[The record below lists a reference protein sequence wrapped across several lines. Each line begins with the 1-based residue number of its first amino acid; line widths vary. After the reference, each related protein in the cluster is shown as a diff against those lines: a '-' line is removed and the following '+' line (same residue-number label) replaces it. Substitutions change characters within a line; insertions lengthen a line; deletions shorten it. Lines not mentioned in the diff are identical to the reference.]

1 MQRRRARSTSPG
13 AAPRIGGTRRLAP
26 GGVLIAC
33 LALSVAAAGCGSS
46 GRELRRPPGFVA
58 SQARYVPV
66 NQSQGPG
73 GMLIEGADF
82 EPGGDLP
89 LAATATGEPPTLAW
103 WNIPAGTSEL
113 VLIVSA
119 FDPAEPPIL
128 WAVTGLGPS
137 SAGLFGGPLP
147 QGVRPLWRTDG
158 TVDWLGYPPA
168 GTRVVFT
175 LCALAAPLL
184 PDAVAADAWNL
195 CAVDALGVA
204 TVSGLVPAL
213 PP

>member
-1 MQRRRARSTSPG
+1 MPD
-13 AAPRIGGTRRLAP
+13 AAPRIGGSRRRPAA
-26 GGVLIAC
+26 GIVLLAC
-33 LALSVAAAGCGSS
+33 LVLVAATAGCGSS
-46 GRELRRPPGFVA
+46 GRELRAPPGFVA
-58 SQARYVPV
+58 SQARYLPV

-73 GMLIEGADF
+73 GMLLEGANF

-89 LAATATGEPPTLAW
+89 LTATGAGEPPTLAW
-103 WNIPAGTSEL
+103 WNIPAGTTEL
-113 VLIVSA
+113 VLLVSA
-119 FDPAEPPIL
+119 FDPTEPPIL
-128 WAVTGLGPS
+128 WAIAGLGPS

-147 QGVRPLWRTDG
+147 QGVRPLWRADG
-158 TVDWLGYPPA
+158 TADWPGYPPV

-175 LCALAAPLL
+175 LCALAAPLS

-195 CAVDALGVA
+195 CAADALGVA